1 MTFIRLFWPAL
12 IAAAVVGAAAPAI
25 GTFLVQRRLSL
36 IGDGVGHISLA
47 GVAIG
52 LWLKISPLA
61 SALGFAILGAIGI
74 DRLRRRAP
82 EESDMALALFF
93 YGSIAIAVVVA
104 SASGQFN
111 VNLFGFLFGQVLTV
125 SHAELITIGALGA
138 AVIALVSL
146 LYRGLLASAIDEEA
160 ATVAGVPV
168 SVLNIVLMVLGA
180 VTVGVGMQVVG
191 VLLVAALLVLP
202 VGIARNLVRSF
213 KGTMLVASGVGAS
226 SALAGLFISNAA
238 NTAPSGTIVLVVS
251 GLFVLTDAFRR
262 ARLAVARR
270 EIQEPQ
276 HA

>member
-1 MTFIRLFWPAL
+1 MITFIRNFWPAL
-12 IAAAVVGAAAPAI
+12 LAASVVGAAAPAI

-36 IGDGVGHISLA
+36 IGDGVGHIALA

-61 SALGFAILGAIGI
+61 SALGFSILGAIGI

-82 EESDMALALFF
+82 EEGDMALALFF

-104 SASGQFN
+104 SASGNFS
-111 VNLFGFLFGQVLTV
+111 VNLFGFLFGQVLTT
-125 SHAELITIGALGA
+125 SLGELITIAALGA
-138 AVIALVSL
+138 AVIAVVSL

-168 SVLNIVLMVLGA
+168 SVLNVFLMILGA

-213 KGTMLVASGVGAS
+213 RGTMLTASAVGAGA
-226 SALAGLFISNAA
+226 ALVGLFVSNAA
-238 NTAPSGTIVLVVS
+238 NTAPSGTIVLVVCA
-251 GLFVLTDAFRR
+251 LFVLSDGWRR
-262 ARLAVARR
+262 TRVAMVRR
-270 EIQEPQ
+270 QSEETV
-276 HA
+276 

>member
-12 IAAAVVGAAAPAI
+12 IAAAVVGAAAPTI

-36 IGDGVGHISLA
+36 IGDGVGHIALA

-52 LWLKISPLA
+52 LWLNISPLA
-61 SALGFAILGAIGI
+61 AALGFSILGAIGI

-82 EESDMALALFF
+82 DESDMALALFF
-93 YGSIAIAVVVA
+93 YGSIALAVVVA
-104 SASGQFN
+104 SRTGNFN

-125 SHAELITIGALGA
+125 SNTELITIGALGA
-138 AVIALVSL
+138 AVVVAVSL

-160 ATVAGVPV
+160 ATVSGVPV
-168 SVLNIVLMVLGA
+168 SLLNVLLMVLGA

-213 KGTMLVASGVGAS
+213 RGTMLAASGIGAAA
-226 SALAGLFISNAA
+226 ALVGLFLANAI
-238 NTAPSGTIVLVVS
+238 NSAPSGTIVLVVS
-251 GLFVLTDAFRR
+251 AMFVLSDGWRR
-262 ARLAVARR
+262 VRVSMLRR
-270 EIQEPQ
+270 QGEE
-276 HA
+276 AA

>member
-36 IGDGVGHISLA
+36 IGDGVGHIALA
-47 GVAIG
+47 GVAVG

-61 SALGFAILGAIGI
+61 AALGFSILGAIGI

-82 EESDMALALFF
+82 EEGDMALALFF
-93 YGSIAIAVVVA
+93 YASIAIAVVVA
-104 SASGQFN
+104 SATGNFN

-125 SHAELITIGALGA
+125 TNAELLTIGMLGA
-138 AVIALVSL
+138 FVIAVVSL

-160 ATVAGVPV
+160 ATVSGVPV
-168 SVLNIVLMVLGA
+168 DILNIVLMVLGA

-213 KGTMLVASGVGAS
+213 KGTMLVASGVGAA
-226 SALAGLFISNAA
+226 SALIGLFVSNAA

-251 GLFVLTDAFRR
+251 GLFVLSDVVRR
-262 ARLAVARR
+262 ARLSAFRR
-270 EIQEPQ
+270 RTEEPQ

>member
-12 IAAAVVGAAAPAI
+12 IAAAVVGAAAPTI

-36 IGDGVGHISLA
+36 IGDGVGHIALA

-52 LWLKISPLA
+52 LWLNLSPLTA
-61 SALGFAILGAIGI
+61 ALGFSILGAIGI

-82 EESDMALALFF
+82 DESDMALALFF

-104 SASGQFN
+104 SKTGNFG

-125 SHAELITIGALGA
+125 SHSELITIGALGA
-138 AVIALVSL
+138 AVIVVVSL

-160 ATVAGVPV
+160 ATVSGVPV
-168 SVLNIVLMVLGA
+168 SVLNVLLMVLGA

-202 VGIARNLVRSF
+202 VGIARNVVRSF
-213 KGTMLVASGVGAS
+213 RGTMLAASGIGAAA
-226 SALAGLFISNAA
+226 ALVGLFVSNAI
-238 NTAPSGTIVLVVS
+238 NSAPSGTIVLVVS
-251 GLFVLTDAFRR
+251 AVFVLSDGWRR
-262 ARLAVARR
+262 VRASMLRR
-270 EIQEPQ
+270 QGEE
-276 HA
+276 AA

>member
-12 IAAAVVGAAAPAI
+12 IAAAVVGAAAPTI

-36 IGDGVGHISLA
+36 IGDGVGHIALA

-61 SALGFAILGAIGI
+61 SALGFSILGAIGI

-93 YGSIAIAVVVA
+93 YGSIAVAVVVS
-104 SASGQFN
+104 SASGTFN

-138 AVIALVSL
+138 AVIVVVSL
-146 LYRGLLASAIDEEA
+146 QYRGLLASAIDEEA
-160 ATVAGVPV
+160 ATVSGVPV
-168 SVLNIVLMVLGA
+168 SVLNVLLMILGA

-202 VGIARNLVRSF
+202 VGIARNVVRSF
-213 KGTMLVASGVGAS
+213 KGTMLAASAIGAGA
-226 SALAGLFISNAA
+226 ALIGLFVSNAA

-251 GLFVLTDAFRR
+251 ALFVLSDGWRR
-262 ARLAVARR
+262 VRLSVLRKQSE
-270 EIQEPQ
+270 EI
-276 HA
+276 A

>member
-1 MTFIRLFWPAL
+1 MTFIRYFWPAL

-36 IGDGVGHISLA
+36 IGDGVGHIALA

-61 SALGFAILGAIGI
+61 AALGFSVLGAVGI

-82 EESDMALALFF
+82 DESDMALALFF
-93 YGSIAIAVVVA
+93 YGSIAVAVVVA
-104 SASGQFN
+104 SRTGNFN

-125 SHAELITIGALGA
+125 TRAELLTIGILGVF
-138 AVIALVSL
+138 VIAVVSL

-160 ATVAGVPV
+160 ATVSGVPV
-168 SVLNIVLMVLGA
+168 TLLNIILMVLGA

-213 KGTMLVASGVGAS
+213 RGTMLVASGVGAA
-226 SALAGLFISNAA
+226 SALIGLFLSNAA

-251 GLFVLTDAFRR
+251 GLFVISDGVRR
-262 ARLAVARR
+262 ARVMAARR
-270 EIQEPQ
+270 EIEEPQ

>member
-1 MTFIRLFWPAL
+1 MTFIRYFWPAL
-12 IAAAVVGAAAPAI
+12 IAAAIVGAAAPAI

-36 IGDGVGHISLA
+36 IGDGVGHIALA

-52 LWLKISPLA
+52 LWLKISPLT
-61 SALGFAILGAIGI
+61 SALGFSILGAVGI

-82 EESDMALALFF
+82 DESDMALALFF
-93 YGSIAIAVVVA
+93 YGSIAVAVVVA
-104 SASGQFN
+104 SASGNFN
-111 VNLFGFLFGQVLTV
+111 VNLFGFLFGQVLTT
-125 SHAELITIGALGA
+125 SHSELITIGILGA

-168 SVLNIVLMVLGA
+168 SILNIVLMVLGA

-191 VLLVAALLVLP
+191 VLLVAAMLVLP

-213 KGTMLVASGVGAS
+213 KGTMLVASGVGAV

-251 GLFVLTDAFRR
+251 GLFVVSDVMRR
-262 ARLAVARR
+262 ARLTTLRKQA
-270 EIQEPQ
+270 QEPQ

>member
-1 MTFIRLFWPAL
+1 MTTFIANFWPAL
-12 IAAAVVGAAAPAI
+12 LAAAVVGAAAPAI

-36 IGDGVGHISLA
+36 IGDGVGHIALA

-61 SALGFAILGAIGI
+61 SALGFSILGAIGI

-82 EESDMALALFF
+82 EEGDMALALFF

-104 SASGQFN
+104 SASGNFS
-111 VNLFGFLFGQVLTV
+111 VNLFGFLFGQVLTT
-125 SHAELITIGALGA
+125 SLGELITIAALGA
-138 AVIALVSL
+138 AVIAVVSL

-168 SVLNIVLMVLGA
+168 SLLNVFLMILGA

-213 KGTMLVASGVGAS
+213 RGTLLTASAIGAAAALV
-226 SALAGLFISNAA
+226 GLFVSNAA
-238 NTAPSGTIVLVVS
+238 NTAPSGTIVLVVC
-251 GLFVLTDAFRR
+251 GLFVLSDGWRR
-262 ARLAVARR
+262 TRVAMVRR
-270 EIQEPQ
+270 QSEEI
-276 HA
+276 A

>member
-12 IAAAVVGAAAPAI
+12 IAAAVVGAAAPTI

-36 IGDGVGHISLA
+36 LGDGVGHIALA

-52 LWLKISPLA
+52 LWLKISPLT
-61 SALGFAILGAIGI
+61 SALGFSILGAIGI

-82 EESDMALALFF
+82 DESDMALALFF
-93 YGSIAIAVVVA
+93 YGSIAVAVVVA
-104 SASGQFN
+104 SKTGNFG
-111 VNLFGFLFGQVLTV
+111 VNLFGFLFGQVLTTSV
-125 SHAELITIGALGA
+125 AELVTIGALGA
-138 AVIALVSL
+138 AVIVIVSM

-160 ATVAGVPV
+160 ATVSGVPV
-168 SVLNIVLMVLGA
+168 SVLNVLLMVLGA

-213 KGTMLVASGVGAS
+213 RGTMLAASGIGAAA
-226 SALAGLFISNAA
+226 ALIGLFVSNAA

-251 GLFVLTDAFRR
+251 GMFVLSDGWRR
-262 ARLAVARR
+262 VRLSTLRRQSEEVA
-270 EIQEPQ
+270 
-276 HA
+276 

>member
-1 MTFIRLFWPAL
+1 MTFIRYFWPAL
-12 IAAAVVGAAAPAI
+12 IAAAIVGAAAPAI

-36 IGDGVGHISLA
+36 IGDGVGHIALA

-61 SALGFAILGAIGI
+61 SALGFSILGAVGV

-82 EESDMALALFF
+82 DESDMALALFF
-93 YGSIAIAVVVA
+93 YGSIALAVVVA

-111 VNLFGFLFGQVLTV
+111 VNLFGFLFGQVLTT
-125 SHAELITIGALGA
+125 SHSELITIGILGA
-138 AVIALVSL
+138 AVIALVAL

-168 SVLNIVLMVLGA
+168 SILNIVLMVLGA

-213 KGTMLVASGVGAS
+213 KGTMLVASAVGAA
-226 SALAGLFISNAA
+226 SALIGLFISNAA

-251 GLFVLTDAFRR
+251 GLFVLSDGMRR
-262 ARLAVARR
+262 ARLTALRKQA
-270 EIQEPQ
+270 EEPQ

>member
-12 IAAAVVGAAAPAI
+12 IAAAVVGAAAPTI

-36 IGDGVGHISLA
+36 IGDGVGHIALA

-61 SALGFAILGAIGI
+61 SALGFSILGAIGI

-93 YGSIAIAVVVA
+93 YGSIAVAVVVS
-104 SASGQFN
+104 SASGTFN

-138 AVIALVSL
+138 AVIVVVSL

-160 ATVAGVPV
+160 ATVSGVPV
-168 SVLNIVLMVLGA
+168 SVLNVLLMILGA

-202 VGIARNLVRSF
+202 VGIARNVVRSF
-213 KGTMLVASGVGAS
+213 KGTMLAASAIGAGA
-226 SALAGLFISNAA
+226 ALIGLFVSNAA

-251 GLFVLTDAFRR
+251 ALFVLSDGWRR
-262 ARLAVARR
+262 VRLSVLRKQSE
-270 EIQEPQ
+270 EI
-276 HA
+276 A

>member
-1 MTFIRLFWPAL
+1 LTFIRLFWPAL
-12 IAAAVVGAAAPAI
+12 IAATVVGAAAPAI

-36 IGDGVGHISLA
+36 IGDGVGHIALA

-61 SALGFAILGAIGI
+61 AALGFSILGAIGI
-74 DRLRRRAP
+74 DRLRRRSP
-82 EESDMALALFF
+82 DESDMALALFF

-125 SHAELITIGALGA
+125 SHSELLTIGILGA
-138 AVIALVSL
+138 TVIVVVSV

-168 SVLNIVLMVLGA
+168 SALNIVLMVLGA
-180 VTVGVGMQVVG
+180 VTVGVGMQIVG

-213 KGTMLVASGVGAS
+213 KGTMLIASAVGAVA
-226 SALAGLFISNAA
+226 ALLGLFISNAA

-251 GLFVLTDAFRR
+251 ILFVGSDIFRR
-262 ARLAVARR
+262 ARVAAARDR
-270 EIQEPQ
+270 TRI
-276 HA
+276 A

>member
-1 MTFIRLFWPAL
+1 MTLLRYFWPAL

-36 IGDGVGHISLA
+36 IGDGVGHIALA

-61 SALGFAILGAIGI
+61 SALGFSILGAVGI

-82 EESDMALALFF
+82 DESDMALALFF

-104 SASGQFN
+104 SASGNFN

-125 SHAELITIGALGA
+125 SNPELITIGILGA
-138 AVIALVSL
+138 AVIVIVSA

-168 SVLNIVLMVLGA
+168 NILNIILMVLGA

-202 VGIARNLVRSF
+202 VGIARNIVRSF
-213 KGTMLVASGVGAS
+213 KGTMLVASGVGAA
-226 SALAGLFISNAA
+226 SALIGLFISYPA
-238 NTAPSGTIVLVVS
+238 NTAPSGTIVLVVA
-251 GLFVLTDAFRR
+251 GLFVLSDVVRR
-262 ARLAVARR
+262 ARLTSLRKRA
-270 EIQEPQ
+270 EEPQ

>member
-12 IAAAVVGAAAPAI
+12 IAAAVVGAAAPTI

-36 IGDGVGHISLA
+36 IGDGVGHIALA

-61 SALGFAILGAIGI
+61 SALGFSILGAIGI

-93 YGSIAIAVVVA
+93 YGSIAVAVVVS
-104 SASGQFN
+104 SASGTFN

-138 AVIALVSL
+138 AEIVVVSL

-160 ATVAGVPV
+160 ATVSGVPV
-168 SVLNIVLMVLGA
+168 SVLNVLLMILGA

-202 VGIARNLVRSF
+202 VGIARNVVRSF
-213 KGTMLVASGVGAS
+213 KGTMLAASAIGAGA
-226 SALAGLFISNAA
+226 ALIGLFVSNAA

-251 GLFVLTDAFRR
+251 ALFVLSDGWRR
-262 ARLAVARR
+262 VRLSVLRKQSE
-270 EIQEPQ
+270 EI
-276 HA
+276 A

>member
-1 MTFIRLFWPAL
+1 MTTFIRNFWPAL
-12 IAAAVVGAAAPAI
+12 LAAAVVGAAAPAI

-36 IGDGVGHISLA
+36 IGDGVGHIALA

-61 SALGFAILGAIGI
+61 SALGFSILGAIGI

-82 EESDMALALFF
+82 DESDMALALFF

-104 SASGQFN
+104 SASGNFS
-111 VNLFGFLFGQVLTV
+111 VNLFGFLFGQVLTT
-125 SHAELITIGALGA
+125 SLGELITIAALGA
-138 AVIALVSL
+138 AVIAVVSL

-168 SVLNIVLMVLGA
+168 SLLNVFLMILGA

-213 KGTMLVASGVGAS
+213 RGTLLTASAIGAAAALV
-226 SALAGLFISNAA
+226 GLFVSNAA
-238 NTAPSGTIVLVVS
+238 NTAPSGTIVLVVC
-251 GLFVLTDAFRR
+251 GLFVLSDGWRR
-262 ARLAVARR
+262 TRVAMVRR
-270 EIQEPQ
+270 QSEEI
-276 HA
+276 A

>member
-36 IGDGVGHISLA
+36 IGDGVGHIALA

-61 SALGFAILGAIGI
+61 AALGVSILGAVGI

-82 EESDMALALFF
+82 DESDMALALFF
-93 YGSIAIAVVVA
+93 YGSIALAVVVA

-125 SHAELITIGALGA
+125 SNSELVTIGALGV
-138 AVIALVSL
+138 AVIFIVAV

-160 ATVAGVPV
+160 AIVAGVPV
-168 SVLNIVLMVLGA
+168 SFLNIVLMVLGA
-180 VTVGVGMQVVG
+180 VTIGVGMQVVG

-202 VGIARNLVRSF
+202 VGIARNIVRSF
-213 KGTMLVASGVGAS
+213 KGTMLVASAIGAA
-226 SALAGLFISNAA
+226 SALAGLFLSNAS

-251 GLFVLTDAFRR
+251 ALFVLSDGLRR
-262 ARLAVARR
+262 ARLTALRKKAGA
-270 EIQEPQ
+270 PQ

>member
-1 MTFIRLFWPAL
+1 MTLIRLFWPAL

-36 IGDGVGHISLA
+36 IGDGVGHIALA
-47 GVAIG
+47 GVAVG

-61 SALGFAILGAIGI
+61 AALGFSILGAIGI

-82 EESDMALALFF
+82 DESDMALALFF
-93 YGSIAIAVVVA
+93 YGSIAVAVVVA

-125 SHAELITIGALGA
+125 SRAELITIGVLGA
-138 AVIALVSL
+138 AVIAVVSA

-168 SVLNIVLMVLGA
+168 SFLNIVLMVLGA

-202 VGIARNLVRSF
+202 VGIARNIVRSF
-213 KGTMLVASGVGAS
+213 RGTMLTGSAVGAV
-226 SALAGLFISNAA
+226 SALAGLFISYYA

-251 GLFVLTDAFRR
+251 GLFVVSDGVRR
-262 ARLAVARR
+262 ARLSAARR
-270 EIQEPQ
+270 PKEEPQ

>member
-12 IAAAVVGAAAPAI
+12 IAAAVVGAAAPTI

-36 IGDGVGHISLA
+36 IGDGVGHIALA

-52 LWLKISPLA
+52 LWLNISPLA
-61 SALGFAILGAIGI
+61 AALGFSILGAIGI
-74 DRLRRRAP
+74 DRLRKRSP

-93 YGSIAIAVVVA
+93 YGSIALAVVVA
-104 SASGQFN
+104 STTGNFN

-125 SHAELITIGALGA
+125 SHSELITIGALGA
-138 AVIALVSL
+138 AVVVAVSL

-160 ATVAGVPV
+160 ATVSGVPV
-168 SVLNIVLMVLGA
+168 SVLNVLLMVLGA

-213 KGTMLVASGVGAS
+213 RGTMLAASGVGAAA
-226 SALAGLFISNAA
+226 ALIGLFVSNAA
-238 NTAPSGTIVLVVS
+238 NSAPSGTIVLVVS
-251 GLFVLTDAFRR
+251 AMFVLSDGWRR
-262 ARLAVARR
+262 ARLSTLRRQSEEVA
-270 EIQEPQ
+270 
-276 HA
+276 

>member
-1 MTFIRLFWPAL
+1 MTFIKLFWPAL
-12 IAAAVVGAAAPAI
+12 IAAAVVGAAAPTI

-36 IGDGVGHISLA
+36 IGDGVGHIALA

-61 SALGFAILGAIGI
+61 SALGVSILGAVGI
-74 DRLRRRAP
+74 DRLRRRSP
-82 EESDMALALFF
+82 DESDMALALFF
-93 YGSIAIAVVVA
+93 YGSIALAVVVA
-104 SASGQFN
+104 SASGNFN
-111 VNLFGFLFGQVLTV
+111 VNIFGFLFGQVLTT
-125 SHAELITIGALGA
+125 SNSELITIGILGA
-138 AVIALVSL
+138 AVIAVVSL

-168 SVLNIVLMVLGA
+168 SILNVVLMVLGA

-213 KGTMLVASGVGAS
+213 KGTMLVASAVGAV
-226 SALAGLFISNAA
+226 SALAGLFISYAA
-238 NTAPSGTIVLVVS
+238 NTAPSGTIVIVVS
-251 GLFVLTDAFRR
+251 GLFVLSDVMRR
-262 ARLAVARR
+262 ARLTALRKQA
-270 EIQEPQ
+270 EEPQ